1 MSDLII
7 LDEQQEDISNISTD
21 IQDDQIQ
28 TESLQTKTNVSFMER
43 LNAIFLSLQSIKIKE
58 KVIFYRLLSTM
69 LNAGMPLLKGVWV
82 LERQEKNPVF
92 KKILQRFIEELRQW
106 KNLSE
111 CLDLYPWSFQE
122 AEVWV
127 VRAGEKTGKLNE
139 VLTSLADQVEKV
151 ASISW
156 KLKSALL
163 YPAMIMVV
171 VFWVIFVM
179 MTMVVPKLLDIFE
192 DKSSLPW
199 TTQSLIFMSDFFRNY
214 WYLIIL
220 FGFMVVIAVNVWK
233 KTPAGKYNFDN
244 LLLHIPILWD
254 ITRKVVLSKFS
265 RVFSGLI
272 ASGVSVVESLKIVA
286 DAVGNEVYRQRI
298 LLLAED
304 VKQGMKIW
312 ESLDGDKLF
321 PDIMIQMIQVWEQAA
336 KLDQTVVKVADFYD
350 EQVDNTVAAINK
362 LLEPFIIVFL
372 AIVVWFIA
380 IAIMQPIM
388 NLADTVANS

>member
-7 LDEQQEDISNISTD
+7 LDEEKNTWPWSEPIE
-21 IQDDQIQ
+21 DDQIQ
-28 TESLQTKTNVSFMER
+28 SESTRAVTDDSFMDK
-43 LNAIFLSLQSIKIKE
+43 LNSIFLALQKLKIKE
-58 KVIFYRLLSTM
+58 KVVFYRLLSTM
-69 LNAGMPLLKGVWV
+69 LNAGMPLLKGVGV

-92 KKILQRFIEELRQW
+92 KKMLGEFLEKLKQW
-106 KNLSE
+106 QTLSE
-111 CLDLYPWSFQE
+111 CLDLYPSSFAE
-122 AEVWV
+122 AEIWV
-127 VRAGEKTGKLNE
+127 VRAGEKTWKLNE

-151 ASISW
+151 ASISG

-163 YPAMIMVV
+163 YPAMILLV
-171 VFWVIFVM
+171 VFGVIFVM
-179 MTMVVPKLLDIFE
+179 MTIVVPKLLDIFD
-192 DKSSLPW
+192 DKTNLPAS
-199 TTQSLIFMSDFFRNY
+199 TQALIWISNFFTNY
-214 WYLIIL
+214 WYLILI
-220 FGFMVVIAVNVWK
+220 FGVLAIFTVGFWK
-233 KTPAGKYNFDN
+233 KTPTGKYNFDN
-244 LLLHIPILWD
+244 ILIHIPIFGD
-254 ITRKVVLSKFS
+254 ITRKVILSKFS

-304 VKQGMKIW
+304 VKQWMKIW

-350 EQVDNTVAAINK
+350 EQVDNTVASINK

-372 AIVVWFIA
+372 AVVVWFIA
-380 IAIMQPIM
+380 IAVMQPIM
-388 NLADTVANS
+388 NLADTVANG